1 MKIYTKVGD
10 NGRSS
15 TITRY
20 SLPKN
25 SPVFCLLGTLDELN
39 SYLGVAKQKSHK
51 GIVEIIEELQKE
63 EII

>member
-15 TITRY
+15 TLNRT

-25 SPVFCLLGTLDELN
+25 SPVFQLLGSLDELN
-39 SYLGVAKQKSHK
+39 SNLGLAK
-51 GIVEIIEELQKE
+51 IIAPEGVCK
-63 EII
+63 II